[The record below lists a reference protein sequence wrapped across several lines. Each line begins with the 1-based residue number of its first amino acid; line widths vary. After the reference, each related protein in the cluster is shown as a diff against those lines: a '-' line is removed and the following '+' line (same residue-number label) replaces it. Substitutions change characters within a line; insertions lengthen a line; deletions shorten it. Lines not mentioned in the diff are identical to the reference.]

1 MDMCCNLQDQNRK
14 QWRFALNNWTTSM
27 FLQAA
32 IDYWKK
38 SDIFSVS
45 EMTVKRESVVY
56 EKLGRYT
63 C

>member
-1 MDMCCNLQDQNRK
+1 
-14 QWRFALNNWTTSM
+14 M

-32 IDYWKK
+32 INYWKK